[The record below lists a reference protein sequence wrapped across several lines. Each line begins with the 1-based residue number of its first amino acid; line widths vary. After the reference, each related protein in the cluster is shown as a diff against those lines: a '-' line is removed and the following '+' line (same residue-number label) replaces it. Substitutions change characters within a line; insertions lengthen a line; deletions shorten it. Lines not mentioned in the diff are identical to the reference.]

1 MCSKNLFLI
10 KTIFLF
16 VNILYE
22 KIKWTFTWQSASASK
37 QRNNNLLP
45 WNMFEYK
52 VSPLRSG
59 GRWLV
64 YYLNNDMFGRWYN
77 YLFRKCLKSL
87 ELHGLSKCTLLF
99 CCCDGSCEHGKG
111 WSCLRVSLYMVIR
124 RADNARVHC
133 PAHCACSPPLTFK

>member
-1 MCSKNLFLI
+1 MFAN
-10 KTIFLF
+10 IF
-16 VNILYE
+16 YE
-22 KIKWTFTWQSASASK
+22 KIKWTFTWQSAWASK
-37 QRNNNLLP
+37 HRNNNIFP
-45 WNMFEYK
+45 WHMFEYNI
-52 VSPLRSG
+52 SPLRSG

-77 YLFRKCLKSL
+77 NLFRKCLKSL

-99 CCCDGSCEHGKG
+99 CCCGGSCEHEKG
-111 WSCLRVSLYMVIR
+111 WSCRFASARLRIYMVIR